1 MSGGLPLAFGSCHLV
16 LATCHL
22 VSLGIVRR
30 LWQHRKSEPAIG
42 GHLYGSPATLSC
54 MSFWPDLWFLARVRG
69 LQDTLFGLQP
79 QLLGWRRPHSELYVL
94 GFQLCVGL
102 IQSP

>member
-42 GHLYGSPATLSC
+42 GHLYGLS
-54 MSFWPDLWFLARVRG
+54 SHFKLYVFLARFVVFSQSERITG
-69 LQDTLFGLQP
+69 HTFWASTTASWLEKATLLSQDSMF
-79 QLLGWRRPHSELYVL
+79 WVFSFV
-94 GFQLCVGL
+94 
-102 IQSP
+102 SA